1 MIELL
6 NVWYRIGDNTIFS
19 GIDFAMNPGEFIY
32 VVGPSGSGKS
42 TLLRLLHMD
51 IFPVRGRVRV
61 ADYNS
66 QSIEPKDIPHLRRK
80 VGMVFQDYKLLEDRN
95 VFENVAFALWATG
108 SPSRKIKKRVFQVLT
123 EVRLSHK
130 RYSMVQDLSGGEQ
143 QRVAIARSLANE
155 PFLLLADE
163 PTGNLDAESAEEIM
177 RLLKRINGKGT
188 AVLMT
193 THREELVRQFPGRLM
208 RIQQERLLS

>member
-1 MIELL
+1 MIELS
-6 NVWYRIGDNTIFS
+6 NVWCRINDNSIFS
-19 GIDFAMNPGEFIY
+19 GIDFLMKPGEFVY

-42 TLLRLLHMD
+42 TLLRLIHMD
-51 IFPVRGRVRV
+51 IFPSRGRVKV
-61 ADYNS
+61 ADYHS
-66 QSIEPKDIPHLRRK
+66 QTIQSNDIPFLRRK

-108 SPSRKIKKRVFQVLT
+108 IPSRKIKKRVFQVLT

-130 RYSMVQDLSGGEQ
+130 RYSMVTELSGGEQ

-163 PTGNLDAESAEEIM
+163 PTGNLDSESAEEIM

-193 THREELVRQFPGRLM
+193 THREELVRQFPGRLV
-208 RIQQERLLS
+208 RIHQERLVE

>member
-42 TLLRLLHMD
+42 TLLRLVHMD

-208 RIQQERLLS
+208 RIQHERLLS

>member
-1 MIELL
+1 MIELS

-19 GIDFAMNPGEFIY
+19 GIDFLMNPGEFVY

-42 TLLRLLHMD
+42 TLLRMVHMD

-66 QSIEPKDIPHLRRK
+66 QSVEPKDIPLLRRK

-108 SPSRKIKKRVFQVLT
+108 TPSRKIKKRVFQVLT

-193 THREELVRQFPGRLM
+193 THREELVRQFPGRQM
-208 RIQQERLLS
+208 RIHQERLLS

>member
-1 MIELL
+1 MIELS
-6 NVWYRIGDNTIFS
+6 NIWYRIDDNSIFS
-19 GIDFAMNPGEFIY
+19 SVDFQMKPGEFVYI
-32 VVGPSGSGKS
+32 VGPSGSGKS
-42 TLLRLLHMD
+42 TLLRLVHMD
-51 IFPVRGRVRV
+51 IFPLRGRVKV
-61 ADYNS
+61 ANYHS
-66 QSIEPKDIPHLRRK
+66 QSVKSNDIPFLRRK
-80 VGMVFQDYKLLEDRN
+80 VGMVFQDYKLLDDRN

-108 SPSRKIKKRVFQVLT
+108 IPSRKIKKRVLQVLT

-163 PTGNLDAESAEEIM
+163 PTGNLDSESAEEIM

-188 AVLMT
+188 AILMT
-193 THREELVRQFPGRLM
+193 THREELVRQFPGRLL
-208 RIQQERLLS
+208 RIHQERLVE

>member
-19 GIDFAMNPGEFIY
+19 GIDFTMNPGEFIY

-42 TLLRLLHMD
+42 TLLRLVHMD

-66 QSIEPKDIPHLRRK
+66 QSVEPKDIPHLRRK

>member
-1 MIELL
+1 MIELS
-6 NVWYRIGDNTIFS
+6 NVWCRINDNSIFS
-19 GIDFAMNPGEFIY
+19 GIDFLMKPGEFVY

-42 TLLRLLHMD
+42 TLLRLVHMD
-51 IFPVRGRVRV
+51 IFPSRGRVKV
-61 ADYNS
+61 ANYHS
-66 QSIEPKDIPHLRRK
+66 QSIQSNDIPYLRRK

-108 SPSRKIKKRVFQVLT
+108 IPSRKIKKRVFQVLT

-130 RYSMVQDLSGGEQ
+130 RYSMIQNLSGGEQ

-163 PTGNLDAESAEEIM
+163 PTGNLDSESSEEIM

-193 THREELVRQFPGRLM
+193 THREELVRQFPGRLV
-208 RIQQERLLS
+208 RIHQERLVE

>member
-1 MIELL
+1 MIELS
-6 NVWYRIGDNTIFS
+6 NVWCRINDNSIFS
-19 GIDFAMNPGEFIY
+19 GIDFLMKPGEFVY

-42 TLLRLLHMD
+42 TLLRLVHMD
-51 IFPVRGRVRV
+51 IFPSRGKVKV
-61 ADYNS
+61 ANYHS
-66 QSIEPKDIPHLRRK
+66 HSIQSNDIPYLRRK

-108 SPSRKIKKRVFQVLT
+108 IPSRKIKKRVFQVLT

-130 RYSMVQDLSGGEQ
+130 RYSMVQQLSGGEQ

-163 PTGNLDAESAEEIM
+163 PTGNLDSESAEEIM

-193 THREELVRQFPGRLM
+193 THREELVRQFPGRLV
-208 RIQQERLLS
+208 RIHQERLVE

>member
-1 MIELL
+1 MIELS
-6 NVWYRIGDNTIFS
+6 NVWYRIEGNSIFS
-19 GIDFAMNPGEFIY
+19 GIDFQMKPGEFVYI
-32 VVGPSGSGKS
+32 VGPSGSGKS
-42 TLLRLLHMD
+42 TLLRLVHMD
-51 IFPVRGRVRV
+51 IFPLRGRVKV
-61 ADYNS
+61 ANYHSESLN
-66 QSIEPKDIPHLRRK
+66 PNDIPHLRRK

-108 SPSRKIKKRVFQVLT
+108 NPSRKIKKRVFQVLT

-163 PTGNLDAESAEEIM
+163 PTGNLDSESAEEIM

-208 RIQQERLLS
+208 RIHQERLVE